1 MPTRRYN
8 SYVLAVVFICHIS
21 YFYTTDGCP
30 EAYSV
35 FRKGNDRKP
44 LTVRIKA

>member
-8 SYVLAVVFICHIS
+8 SYVLAVVFVCHIS
-21 YFYTTDGCP
+21 YFYTTDGC
-30 EAYSV
+30 ATGYSV
-35 FRKGNDRKP
+35 FRKANDRIP